1 MDIALTIGAVAIAA
15 IIFFWALRIIR
26 STLKS
31 ALLAG
36 FFLLGLWLAF
46 GIGPMD
52 VWETIRSWLPGFL
65 GGGEQETVDTIQ
77 SFL

>member
-1 MDIALTIGAVAIAA
+1 MELALMIGAVAIAA
-15 IIFFWALRIIR
+15 IVFFWALRVVR

-31 ALLAG
+31 AFLAG

-52 VWETIRSWLPGFL
+52 VWETIRSWLPDFL
-65 GGGEQETVDTIQ
+65 VGGNG
-77 SFL
+77 

>member
-15 IIFFWALRIIR
+15 IFFFWALRIIR

-31 ALLAG
+31 AFLAG

-52 VWETIRSWLPGFL
+52 VWETIRNWFPNFSDDSN
-65 GGGEQETVDTIQ
+65 ETIQ
-77 SFL
+77 SLLAISF

>member
-1 MDIALTIGAVAIAA
+1 MELALLIGAVAIAA
-15 IIFFWALRIIR
+15 IVFFWALRVVR

-31 ALLAG
+31 AFLAG

-52 VWETIRSWLPGFL
+52 VWETIRSWLPEFL
-65 GGGEQETVDTIQ
+65 VGGSG
-77 SFL
+77 

>member
-1 MDIALTIGAVAIAA
+1 MELALTIGAVAIAA
-15 IIFFWALRIIR
+15 IVFFWALRVIR

-31 ALLAG
+31 AFLAG

-52 VWETIRSWLPGFL
+52 VWETIRSWLPGFSD
-65 GGGEQETVDTIQ
+65 GGRESVDTIQ
-77 SFL
+77 SLLP

>member
-1 MDIALTIGAVAIAA
+1 MELILTIGAVAIAA
-15 IIFFWALRIIR
+15 IIFFWALRVVK

-31 ALLAG
+31 AFLIA

-52 VWETIRSWLPGFL
+52 IWDTIRSWLPDFL
-65 GGGEQETVDTIQ
+65 NGDSNQIQ
-77 SFL
+77 TQIY